1 MIYCNC
7 EGSKRKI
14 EIKGDFKGLSAEYME
29 ITKALFN
36 KYKEKYG
43 ESKVIRKFLEKFF
56 DEQKKE
62 WEDDEEVFAYTE

>member
-1 MIYCNC
+1 
-7 EGSKRKI
+7 
-14 EIKGDFKGLSAEYME
+14 ME

-43 ESKVIRKFLEKFF
+43 ESKVIRKFLDKFF